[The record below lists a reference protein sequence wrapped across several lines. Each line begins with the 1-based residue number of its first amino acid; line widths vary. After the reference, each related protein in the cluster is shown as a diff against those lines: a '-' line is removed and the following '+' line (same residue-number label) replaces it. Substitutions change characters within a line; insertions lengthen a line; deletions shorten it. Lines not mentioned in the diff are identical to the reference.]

1 MKTIN
6 KGVEPNRLGVFRA
19 ANPDA
24 LWEKDKKSEE
34 LTEEA
39 FRCCGARYQE
49 TQQQLRTDQG
59 NLCAYC
65 EQDLLSGTN
74 GSLDDCRIEHFHP
87 KTKRDLGEP
96 NWGLAWD
103 NLLAVCCGGNQSKVV
118 EPEQRFDTDR
128 KNYSCD
134 VPKGDKILD
143 TIIFNPLNLTHQNIW
158 KFSRTTGQ
166 IDVNESTCE
175 VQGVDAEMA
184 RQTIKELNLNSPRLM
199 RARKMIL
206 EDLNSRIT
214 EKMKLGQT
222 IEQARS
228 SLAASV
234 LRKNR
239 AGDWPSFFSATR
251 FYLGQQA
258 ENILVHPL

>member
-19 ANPDA
+19 VNPDA
-24 LWEKDKKSEE
+24 LWEKDNKNIDLIGE
-34 LTEEA
+34 T

-49 TQQQLRTDQG
+49 TQQQLRTEQG

-74 GSLDDCRIEHFHP
+74 GVVDDCRIEHFHP
-87 KTKRDLGEP
+87 KSKRELGDP
-96 NWGLAWD
+96 NWGLEWG

-118 EPEQRFDTDR
+118 EHEQRFDTDR

-134 VPKGDKILD
+134 VPKDDKILD
-143 TIIFNPLNLTHQNIW
+143 TIIFNPLNLPHHNIW

-166 IDVNESTCE
+166 IDVNESACE
-175 VQGVDAEMA
+175 VQGLDVEIA
-184 RQTIKELNLNSPRLM
+184 RNTIEELNLNSPRLM
-199 RARKMIL
+199 RARKMII

-214 EKMKLGQT
+214 ERMQRGQT
-222 IEQARS
+222 IGQARS

-239 AGDWPSFFSATR
+239 SGDWPSFFSAIR

-258 ENILVHPL
+258 EIVLVQPL

>member
-24 LWEKDKKSEE
+24 LWEKDKKNKE

-39 FRCCGARYQE
+39 FRCCDARYQE

-87 KTKRDLGEP
+87 KSKRDLGEP
-96 NWGLAWD
+96 NWGLTWD
-103 NLLAVCCGGNQSKVV
+103 NLLVVCCGGNQSKVV

-128 KNYSCD
+128 NNYSCD

-143 TIIFNPLNLTHQNIW
+143 TIIFNPLNLTHHNIW

-214 EKMKLGQT
+214 ERMKLGQT

-239 AGDWPSFFSATR
+239 AGDWPSFFSVTR
-251 FYLGQQA
+251 FYLGKQA
-258 ENILVHPL
+258 ERILVHPL

>member
-1 MKTIN
+1 MKKID

-24 LWEKDKKSEE
+24 FWDKDKKDIE
-34 LTEEA
+34 LIGET

-87 KTKRDLGEP
+87 KSKREQGEP
-96 NWGLAWD
+96 NWGLDWT

-118 EPEQRFDTDR
+118 TPETRFDTEPE
-128 KNYSCD
+128 NYSCD

-143 TIIFNPLNLTHQNIW
+143 AIIFNPLNLSTVNIW
-158 KFSRTTGQ
+158 KFYRSTGT
-166 IDVNESTCE
+166 IDVDEALCVS
-175 VQGVDAEMA
+175 QGLDVKMA
-184 RQTIKELNLNSPRLM
+184 QQTIKELNLNSPRLM
-199 RARKMIL
+199 RARKAIL
-206 EDLNSRIT
+206 DDFNNRIT
-214 EKMKLGQT
+214 EIVRRGQT
-222 IEQARS
+222 IEQARR
-228 SLAASV
+228 SLAVSV
-234 LRKNR
+234 LRRNR
-239 AGDWPSFFSATR
+239 AGDWPSFFSAIR
-251 FYLGQQA
+251 YYLGQQA
-258 ENILVHPL
+258 ELVLVYPL